1 MRLRH
6 LLEEENTEELTNTP
20 TDKKIK
26 LRKKLKDMWDVI
38 ERFEKSGE
46 IHKDDKD
53 RVETFKDFIQSMVK
67 NDGRV

>member
-6 LLEEENTEELTNTP
+6 LLEEDNIEELTNTP

>member
-1 MRLRH
+1 MILRD

-20 TDKKIK
+20 KDKKVK
-26 LRKKLKDMWDVI
+26 LRNKLKNMWDVI

-53 RVETFKDFIQSMVK
+53 RVETFKDFIQNMVK
-67 NDGRV
+67 DDERI

>member
-1 MRLRH
+1 MILRD

-20 TDKKIK
+20 KDKKVK
-26 LRKKLKDMWDVI
+26 LRNKLKDMWNVI

-53 RVETFKDFIQSMVK
+53 RVETFKDFIQNMVK
-67 NDGRV
+67 DDERI